1 MNPDAFDTTARAA
14 HAASLRQLSPR
25 VQAQLAQR
33 RRHALAGEPAARPRP
48 VLRLALAS
56 LAVGVVAIGLLRV
69 PHDEQAP
76 APVVSAPA
84 PSTAPTEVLEQ
95 NPDFYAWLA
104 SDDATALAME

>member
-1 MNPDAFDTTARAA
+1 
-14 HAASLRQLSPR
+14 
-25 VQAQLAQR
+25 
-33 RRHALAGEPAARPRP
+33 
-48 VLRLALAS
+48 
-56 LAVGVVAIGLLRV
+56 V

-76 APVVSAPA
+76 APVVSVPA